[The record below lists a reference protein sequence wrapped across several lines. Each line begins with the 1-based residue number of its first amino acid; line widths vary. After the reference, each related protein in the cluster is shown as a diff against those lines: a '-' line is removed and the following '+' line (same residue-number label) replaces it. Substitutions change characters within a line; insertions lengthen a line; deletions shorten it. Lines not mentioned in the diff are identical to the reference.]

1 MSLLRICPSSWQPF
15 FLDLKESFSKNPLVL
30 FQQAGALS
38 LVLTTFLHYL
48 PCYNFIC
55 FVLCCHY
62 DFQNEVFSLATSAE
76 KWVAKT
82 DIFIIQAFFISS
94 HCNEVI
100 SIYKEHLHWFENFSD
115 KEQHT
120 QCVSRNMKWQCE
132 DFNTGSPAKFSLFWK
147 AEYIFCK
154 VRGLIPT
161 SLKKLRGTA
170 PERAEKICRC
180 GASSGGLGNAGLIVG
195 FD

>member
-1 MSLLRICPSSWQPF
+1 MFLLRICPGSWQPF
-15 FLDLKESFSKNPLVL
+15 LLDLKELFSKNPSVM

-38 LVLTTFLHYL
+38 LLLTTFLHYL

-62 DFQNEVFSLATSAE
+62 GFQNEVSSLVTSTE
-76 KWVAKT
+76 KSVAKT

-115 KEQHT
+115 KEYHT
-120 QCVSRNMKWQCE
+120 QCVSRNMWNGKCE
-132 DFNTGSPAKFSLFWK
+132 DFNTGSPAKFGHFWK
-147 AEYIFCK
+147 TEYIFCK
-154 VRGLIPT
+154 DKGF
-161 SLKKLRGTA
+161 
-170 PERAEKICRC
+170 
-180 GASSGGLGNAGLIVG
+180 AG
-195 FD
+195 